1 MTRCSVP
8 PVRALNFLC
17 SSVNTTKLVAERAGT
32 WDLRRRA
39 QQVATHSQALVIGLL
54 AVYVI
59 GVAVFVPQILSW
71 QTLRDVVIAMLPLV
85 IAVIG
90 QTFVLIVAG
99 IDLSATAV
107 MGMGSVTAASIMT
120 GSGGYLAGNALAVP
134 AGIFAFLG
142 VGFLVGVSNG
152 ICAARLRMPSFIVT
166 LATMMFVAGM
176 AVWYT
181 TFHSRSVSISNL
193 PEPFR
198 RIGYGTV
205 LGVPIAFLLA
215 AAIALLA
222 HGVLSR
228 TLLGR
233 WLYAVG
239 RNEKAARTSGV
250 PVERV
255 VIAAFVI
262 SAICAALAAI
272 IYTSRVETGTPVLA
286 QNLFLDIIGAA
297 VIGGV
302 SLFGGRGTVMAA
314 LMGVLFLTVLDKGL
328 QLLGL
333 SLFMVLAVKGSVIL
347 LAAVLDVVRQRW
359 SGPR

>member
-1 MTRCSVP
+1 LSYGISRQPAITFQ
-8 PVRALNFLC
+8 LL
-17 SSVNTTKLVAERAGT
+17 
-32 WDLRRRA
+32 DLEDF
-39 QQVATHSQALVIGLL
+39 GLSDDL
-54 AVYVI
+54 YIKMNAR
-59 GVAVFVPQILSW
+59 GK
-71 QTLRDVVIAMLPLV
+71 PLT
-85 IAVIG
+85 AFETFKARYEHELTGQFSG
-90 QTFVLIVAG
+90 QTRRIAGHEFPIAEFVARQMDTKWADLFWAHRDKKTHLYDG
-99 IDLSATAV
+99 ILMNV
-107 MGMGSVTAASIMT
+107 FRLT
-120 GSGGYLAGNALAVP
+120 GTGGYLAGNALAVP

-142 VGFLVGVSNG
+142 VGFLVGVFNG

-193 PEPFR
+193 PELFR

-215 AAIALLA
+215 VAIALIA

-239 RNEKAARTSGV
+239 RNEKAALTSGV

-347 LAAVLDVVRQRW
+347 LAAVLDVVRQKW